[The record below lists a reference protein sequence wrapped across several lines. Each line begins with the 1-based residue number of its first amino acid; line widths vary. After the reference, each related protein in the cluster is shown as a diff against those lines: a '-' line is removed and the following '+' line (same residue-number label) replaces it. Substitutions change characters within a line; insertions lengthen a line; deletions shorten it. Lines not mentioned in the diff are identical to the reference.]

1 MNKKAYQQPT
11 MKVVK
16 LQHQS
21 MICQSI
27 TSVKSNSSVGIT
39 FGVAGGAHEAGSRG
53 GGGEWDDEGDW

>member
-16 LQHQS
+16 LQHKNH
-21 MICQSI
+21 ILAD
-27 TSVKSNSSVGIT
+27 SVT
-39 FGVAGGAHEAGSRG
+39 DVAGNANLLYRGAGGSHEANSRG

>member
-16 LQHQS
+16 LQHKNH
-21 MICQSI
+21 IL
-27 TSVKSNSSVGIT
+27 SNSVTNINSNVGFT
-39 FGVAGGAHEAGSRG
+39 LGGAGGSHEANSRG